1 MSIIV
6 VGAGDIGYHLSQ
18 SLSLEKEDI
27 IVIDKDIDKT
37 NKIRDAL
44 DVQAIEGTG
53 SSLKILQQA
62 GIKESDMIIAVTGS
76 DEVNLISCAVASSQT
91 KSSTKVARVRNFEYI
106 ENPELFNDSNLNVD
120 HLINPDYEAVTTIMK
135 LLQFPGAIDVV
146 DFNNG
151 RIKIIGLKVENPI
164 FYDGIELNEIRE
176 KSGLDDLVVASIY
189 RDNEVIIPRGYDK
202 IYFDNI
208 VYAITTNENINSLL
222 TFFGKE
228 YEPIKRAM
236 IVGGGNIDS
245 PLLKEFEKMNI
256 STKLIETDEAKSLK
270 MVEELD
276 KTLVLYHDGDMEK
289 LFDEEHIE
297 NTDIFIAVTEDE
309 ENNILLSLLAKQKG
323 AKKVISLIYN
333 LSYTQFVSKLGID
346 LVVNPN
352 LCAINRILHFI
363 RKGKVL
369 SATTFHDKK
378 AEAIEAVALETSDI
392 VNKPISKIKFPKD
405 AIITAIIR
413 EGELII
419 PTGTSVIQTGD
430 HVIIFALANA
440 VKNVEKALT
449 VKLEYW

>member
-6 VGAGDIGYHLSQ
+6 VGAGDIGYHLAQ

-27 IVIDKDIDKT
+27 IVIDKDVDKT

-53 SSLKILQQA
+53 SSLKILQKA
-62 GIKESDMIIAVTGS
+62 GLKDADMLIAVTNS

-106 ENPELFNDSNLNVD
+106 ENPEIFNGDSLNVD
-120 HLINPDYEAVTTIMK
+120 HLINPDYEAVMSIMK
-135 LLQFPGAIDVV
+135 LLQVPGAIDVV

-164 FYDGIELNEIRE
+164 FYDGIELNDIRE
-176 KSGLDDLVVASIY
+176 KSGLEDLVVASIY

-202 IYFDNI
+202 IYFNNI
-208 VYAITTNENINSLL
+208 IYAITTNDNINALL
-222 TFFGKE
+222 SFFGKE
-228 YEPIKRAM
+228 YPQVKRAM
-236 IVGGGNIDS
+236 IVGGGNIDI
-245 PLLKEFEKMNI
+245 PLAKEFEKMNI
-256 STKLIETDEAKSLK
+256 ATKLIEANEARSLK

-276 KTLVLYHDGDMEK
+276 KTLVLHHDGEMEK

-309 ENNILLSLLAKQKG
+309 EDNILLSLLAKQKG

-333 LSYTQFVSKLGID
+333 LSYTQFVSRLGVD

-392 VNKPISKIKFPKD
+392 VNKPLTKIKFPKD
-405 AIITAIIR
+405 AIIAAILR
-413 EGELII
+413 EDELIV
-419 PTGTSVIQTGD
+419 PRGDSVIQPGD

-440 VKNVEKALT
+440 IKNVEKALT
-449 VKLEYW
+449 VKPEYW

>member
-27 IVIDKDIDKT
+27 IIIDKDIDKT

-62 GIKESDMIIAVTGS
+62 GIKEADMLIAVTNS

-91 KSSTKVARVRNFEYI
+91 KSLTKVARVRNFEYI
-106 ENPELFNDSNLNVD
+106 ENPELFNNSNPSVD
-120 HLINPDYEAVTTIMK
+120 HLINPDYEAVTSIMK
-135 LLQFPGAIDVV
+135 LLKFPGAIDIV

-236 IVGGGNIDS
+236 ILGGGNIDI
-245 PLLKEFEKMNI
+245 PLSKEFEKMNI

-333 LSYTQFVSKLGID
+333 ISYTQFVTKLGID

-413 EGELII
+413 EGALII

>member
-62 GIKESDMIIAVTGS
+62 GIKEADMLIAVTNS

-91 KSSTKVARVRNFEYI
+91 KSLTKVARVRNFEYI
-106 ENPELFNDSNLNVD
+106 ENPELFNDSNPSVD
-120 HLINPDYEAVTTIMK
+120 HLINPDYEAVTFIMK

-222 TFFGKE
+222 TFFGKS
-228 YEPIKRAM
+228 YDPIKRAM
-236 IVGGGNIDS
+236 IVGGGNIDI
-245 PLLKEFEKMNI
+245 PLSKEFEKMNI
-256 STKLIETDEAKSLK
+256 STKLIEADEAKSLK

-333 LSYTQFVSKLGID
+333 ISYTQFVSKLGID

>member
-62 GIKESDMIIAVTGS
+62 GIKESDMLIAVTNS

-91 KSSTKVARVRNFEYI
+91 KSLTKVARVRNFEYI
-106 ENPELFNDSNLNVD
+106 ENPELFNDSNPSVD
-120 HLINPDYEAVTTIMK
+120 HLINPDYEAVTSIMK

-164 FYDGIELNEIRE
+164 FYDGIELNDIRE

-222 TFFGKE
+222 TFFGKA
-228 YEPIKRAM
+228 YDPIKRAM
-236 IVGGGNIDS
+236 IVGGGNIDI
-245 PLLKEFEKMNI
+245 PLSKEFEKMNI
-256 STKLIETDEAKSLK
+256 STKLIEADEAKSLK

-333 LSYTQFVSKLGID
+333 MSYTQFVSKLGID

-378 AEAIEAVALETSDI
+378 AEAIEAVALETSEI

-413 EGELII
+413 ECELII
-419 PTGTSVIQTGD
+419 PTGTSVIKPGD

>member
-228 YEPIKRAM
+228 YDPIKRAM
-236 IVGGGNIDS
+236 IVGGGNIDI
-245 PLLKEFEKMNI
+245 PLSKEFEKMNI

-270 MVEELD
+270 MVGDLD

-333 LSYTQFVSKLGID
+333 ISYTQFVSKLGID

>member
-120 HLINPDYEAVTTIMK
+120 HLINPDYEAVTTIIK

-236 IVGGGNIDS
+236 IVGGGNIDN
-245 PLLKEFEKMNI
+245 PLSKEFEKMNI

-289 LFDEEHIE
+289 IFDEEHIE

-333 LSYTQFVSKLGID
+333 ISYTQFVSKLGID

-413 EGELII
+413 EGELTI

>member
-333 LSYTQFVSKLGID
+333 MSYTQFVSKLGID

>member
-62 GIKESDMIIAVTGS
+62 GIKEADMLIAVTNS

-91 KSSTKVARVRNFEYI
+91 KSLTKVARVRNFEYI

-135 LLQFPGAIDVV
+135 LLEFPGAIDVV

-245 PLLKEFEKMNI
+245 PLSKEFEKMNI

-333 LSYTQFVSKLGID
+333 ISYTQFVSKLGID

-419 PTGTSVIQTGD
+419 PTETSVIQPGD

>member
-6 VGAGDIGYHLSQ
+6 IGAGDIGYHLAQ

-62 GIKESDMIIAVTGS
+62 GIKESDMLIAVTDS

-106 ENPELFNDSNLNVD
+106 ENPEIFNDSSLNVD
-120 HLINPDYEAVTTIMK
+120 YLINPDYEAVASIMK
-135 LLQFPGAIDVV
+135 LLQVPGAIDVV

-164 FYDGIELNEIRE
+164 FYDGIELKDLRE
-176 KSGLDDLVVASIY
+176 KSGLNDLVVASIY

-202 IYFDNI
+202 IYFNNI
-208 VYAITTNENINSLL
+208 IYAITTNDSINSLL

-228 YEPIKRAM
+228 YNPVKRAM
-236 IVGGGNIDS
+236 IVGGGNIDV
-245 PLLKEFEKMNI
+245 PLAKEFEKLNI
-256 STKLIETDEAKSLK
+256 STKLIEADEAKSLK
-270 MVEELD
+270 IVEELD
-276 KTLVLYHDGDMEK
+276 KTLVLHHDGDMEK
-289 LFDEEHIE
+289 LFDEEQIE

-309 ENNILLSLLAKQKG
+309 EDNILLSLLAKQKG

-333 LSYTQFVSKLGID
+333 ISYTQFVSKLGVD

-392 VNKPISKIKFPKD
+392 VNKPLSKVKFPKD
-405 AIITAIIR
+405 AIIASILR
-413 EGELII
+413 EDKLII
-419 PTGTSVIQTGD
+419 PSGDSVIQPGD
-430 HVIIFALANA
+430 HVIIFALSSAI
-440 VKNVEKALT
+440 KKVEKALT

>member
-62 GIKESDMIIAVTGS
+62 GIKESDMIIAVTDS

-245 PLLKEFEKMNI
+245 PLSKEFEKMNI

-333 LSYTQFVSKLGID
+333 ISYTQFVSKLGID

>member
-1 MSIIV
+1 
-6 VGAGDIGYHLSQ
+6 
-18 SLSLEKEDI
+18 
-27 IVIDKDIDKT
+27 
-37 NKIRDAL
+37 
-44 DVQAIEGTG
+44 
-53 SSLKILQQA
+53 
-62 GIKESDMIIAVTGS
+62 
-76 DEVNLISCAVASSQT
+76 
-91 KSSTKVARVRNFEYI
+91 
-106 ENPELFNDSNLNVD
+106 
-120 HLINPDYEAVTTIMK
+120 
-135 LLQFPGAIDVV
+135 
-146 DFNNG
+146 
-151 RIKIIGLKVENPI
+151 
-164 FYDGIELNEIRE
+164 
-176 KSGLDDLVVASIY
+176 
-189 RDNEVIIPRGYDK
+189 
-202 IYFDNI
+202 
-208 VYAITTNENINSLL
+208 
-222 TFFGKE
+222 
-228 YEPIKRAM
+228 
-236 IVGGGNIDS
+236 
-245 PLLKEFEKMNI
+245 
-256 STKLIETDEAKSLK
+256 

-276 KTLVLYHDGDMEK
+276 KTLVLYHDGNMEK

-309 ENNILLSLLAKQKG
+309 EDNILLSLLAKQKG

-333 LSYTQFVSKLGID
+333 ISYTQFVSKLGID

>member
-6 VGAGDIGYHLSQ
+6 VGAGDIGYHLCQ

-62 GIKESDMIIAVTGS
+62 GIKESDMIIAVTDS

-333 LSYTQFVSKLGID
+333 ISYTQFVSKLGID

-405 AIITAIIR
+405 AIITAIIK

-419 PTGTSVIQTGD
+419 PTGKSVIQTGD
-430 HVIIFALANA
+430 HVIIFALENA

>member
-1 MSIIV
+1 M
-6 VGAGDIGYHLSQ
+6 
-18 SLSLEKEDI
+18 
-27 IVIDKDIDKT
+27 
-37 NKIRDAL
+37 
-44 DVQAIEGTG
+44 
-53 SSLKILQQA
+53 IL
-62 GIKESDMIIAVTGS
+62 
-76 DEVNLISCAVASSQT
+76 
-91 KSSTKVARVRNFEYI
+91 
-106 ENPELFNDSNLNVD
+106 
-120 HLINPDYEAVTTIMK
+120 
-135 LLQFPGAIDVV
+135 
-146 DFNNG
+146 
-151 RIKIIGLKVENPI
+151 
-164 FYDGIELNEIRE
+164 
-176 KSGLDDLVVASIY
+176 
-189 RDNEVIIPRGYDK
+189 
-202 IYFDNI
+202 
-208 VYAITTNENINSLL
+208 
-222 TFFGKE
+222 
-228 YEPIKRAM
+228 
-236 IVGGGNIDS
+236 GGGNIDI
-245 PLLKEFEKMNI
+245 PLSKEFEKMNI

-333 LSYTQFVSKLGID
+333 ISYTQFVTKLGID

-392 VNKPISKIKFPKD
+392 INKPISKIKFPKD

-419 PTGTSVIQTGD
+419 PTGTSVIQPGD

>member
-6 VGAGDIGYHLSQ
+6 VGAGDIGYNLSQ

-245 PLLKEFEKMNI
+245 PLSKEFEKMNI

-270 MVEELD
+270 MVEDLD

-333 LSYTQFVSKLGID
+333 ISYTQFVSKLGID

>member
-62 GIKESDMIIAVTGS
+62 GIKESDMIIAVTDS

-333 LSYTQFVSKLGID
+333 ISYTQFVSKLGID

-405 AIITAIIR
+405 AIITAIIK

-419 PTGTSVIQTGD
+419 PTGKSVIQTGD

>member
-202 IYFDNI
+202 IYFNNI

-228 YEPIKRAM
+228 YDPIKRAM
-236 IVGGGNIDS
+236 IVGGGNIDI
-245 PLLKEFEKMNI
+245 PLSKEFEKMNI
-256 STKLIETDEAKSLK
+256 STKLIEADEAKSLK

-276 KTLVLYHDGDMEK
+276 KTLVLYHDGDMET

-309 ENNILLSLLAKQKG
+309 EDNILLSLLAKQKG

-333 LSYTQFVSKLGID
+333 ISYTQFVSKLGID

-419 PTGTSVIQTGD
+419 PTGTSVIQPGD

>member
-245 PLLKEFEKMNI
+245 PLSKEFEKMNI

-419 PTGTSVIQTGD
+419 PTGTSVIQAGD
-430 HVIIFALANA
+430 HVIIFALSNA

-449 VKLEYW
+449 VKLDYW

>member
-245 PLLKEFEKMNI
+245 PLSKEFEKMNI

-333 LSYTQFVSKLGID
+333 ISYTQFVSKLGID

>member
-62 GIKESDMIIAVTGS
+62 GIKESDMIIAVTNS
-76 DEVNLISCAVASSQT
+76 DEVNLISCAMASSQT
-91 KSSTKVARVRNFEYI
+91 KSTTKVARVRNFEYI
-106 ENPELFNDSNLNVD
+106 ENPELLNDSNLNVD

-164 FYDGIELNEIRE
+164 FYDGIELKELRE

-228 YEPIKRAM
+228 YEPIKKAM
-236 IVGGGNIDS
+236 IVGGANIDS
-245 PLLKEFEKMNI
+245 LLSKEFEKMNI
-256 STKLIETDEAKSLK
+256 PTKLIETDEAKSLK

-333 LSYTQFVSKLGID
+333 ISYTQFVSKLGID

-413 EGELII
+413 EGALII

>member
-6 VGAGDIGYHLSQ
+6 VGAGDIGYHLAQ

-44 DVQAIEGTG
+44 DVQSIEGTG

-62 GIKESDMIIAVTGS
+62 GIKESDMLIAVTGS

-106 ENPELFNDSNLNVD
+106 ENPELFNDSNLSVD
-120 HLINPDYEAVTTIMK
+120 HLINPDYEAVTSIMK

-222 TFFGKE
+222 TF
-228 YEPIKRAM
+228 
-236 IVGGGNIDS
+236 
-245 PLLKEFEKMNI
+245 LEKN
-256 STKLIETDEAKSLK
+256 T
-270 MVEELD
+270 
-276 KTLVLYHDGDMEK
+276 TL
-289 LFDEEHIE
+289 
-297 NTDIFIAVTEDE
+297 
-309 ENNILLSLLAKQKG
+309 
-323 AKKVISLIYN
+323 
-333 LSYTQFVSKLGID
+333 
-346 LVVNPN
+346 
-352 LCAINRILHFI
+352 
-363 RKGKVL
+363 
-369 SATTFHDKK
+369 
-378 AEAIEAVALETSDI
+378 
-392 VNKPISKIKFPKD
+392 
-405 AIITAIIR
+405 
-413 EGELII
+413 
-419 PTGTSVIQTGD
+419 
-430 HVIIFALANA
+430 
-440 VKNVEKALT
+440 
-449 VKLEYW
+449 

>member
-6 VGAGDIGYHLSQ
+6 IGAGDIGYHLSQ

-37 NKIRDAL
+37 SRIRDAL
-44 DVQAIEGTG
+44 DVQSIEGTG

-62 GIKESDMIIAVTGS
+62 GIREADMLIAVTNS
-76 DEVNLISCAVASSQT
+76 DEVNLTSCAVAASQT

-106 ENPELFNDSNLNVD
+106 DNPEIFSESGLQVD
-120 HLINPDYEAVTTIMK
+120 HLINPDYEAVSSIMK
-135 LLQFPGAIDVV
+135 LLQVPGAIDVV

-164 FYDGIELNEIRE
+164 FYDGIELKDIRS
-176 KSGLDDLVVASIY
+176 KSGLDDLVVASVY
-189 RDNEVIIPRGYDK
+189 RDNRVIIPGGYDK
-202 IYFDNI
+202 IFFNNIIYAVTTNDNI
-208 VYAITTNENINSLL
+208 DALL
-222 TFFGKE
+222 SFFGKD
-228 YEPIKRAM
+228 YTPIKKVM
-236 IVGGGNIDS
+236 IVGGGNIDV
-245 PLLKEFEKMNI
+245 PLARQFEQLGI
-256 STKLIETDEAKSLK
+256 STKLIESSETRSQKIA
-270 MVEELD
+270 EELD
-276 KTLVLYHDGDMEK
+276 KTLVLHHDGEMEK

-309 ENNILLSLLAKQKG
+309 EDNILLSLLAKQKG
-323 AKKVISLIYN
+323 AKKVIALIYN
-333 LSYTQFVSKLGID
+333 ISYTRFVSKLGID

-378 AEAIEAVALETSDI
+378 AEAIEAVAMETSDI
-392 VNKPISKIKFPKD
+392 VNKPLSKVKFPKD
-405 AIITAIIR
+405 AIIAAILR
-413 EGELII
+413 DDRLIV
-419 PTGTSVIQTGD
+419 PRGDSVIQPGD
-430 HVIIFALANA
+430 HVIIFTLSSAI
-440 VKNVEKALT
+440 KNVEKALM